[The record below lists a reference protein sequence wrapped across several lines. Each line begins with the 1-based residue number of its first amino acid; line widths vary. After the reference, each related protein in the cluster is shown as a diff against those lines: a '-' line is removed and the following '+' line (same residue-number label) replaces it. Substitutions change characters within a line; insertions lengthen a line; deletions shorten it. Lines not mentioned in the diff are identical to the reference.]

1 MVMMKGQV
9 SLPDNNGEF
18 PCICHVE
25 SGGEDPG
32 GLLALGHELP
42 LQLQDGVERVRVL
55 VRQPDL
61 PPVIV
66 TWLYL
71 RVGPQV
77 EEMTGLAQLELVHDR
92 ALGRVHPEERL
103 PFQTRTPVVVE

>member
-61 PPVIV
+61 PPQI
-66 TWLYL
+66 YK
-71 RVGPQV
+71 
-77 EEMTGLAQLELVHDR
+77 HIY
-92 ALGRVHPEERL
+92 RL
-103 PFQTRTPVVVE
+103 HFGITSMSNGKVKGGGGVPGQPAFP